1 MPEGWTFQG
10 LATGQVATVAAIG
23 GALVILY
30 FLLRPRPPVVEVAS
44 HVLWDKVVPKRR
56 NPLIKELIMVV
67 LQLAAVGALALALGE
82 PRRDE
87 ADGDAAAQLA
97 EGVVLER
104 IWVVDRSLSMGA
116 VDAEGRSRLD
126 RVGRLLRD
134 ELAGLDPRVAVGVVG
149 ASSTPEVLAPLGVD
163 RERVSLA
170 LRLLD
175 VDGVEADLAAAV
187 ALAPAGALVELFTDA
202 PEAGTLASE
211 RVIVRAP
218 FEARSN
224 VAITAFDLRG
234 SEGIPAEEEAVVRLS
249 NRSASS
255 AEVELRLETVD
266 SILGQATVSLAPG
279 AEVVRR
285 YRFQPLEAVGIE
297 AVLRRVTFE
306 DGTHDALAAD
316 DRAYAWVQPV
326 SPIEVLLVTDGNR
339 FLERV
344 LSLLPGASVDRIKP
358 AAWPRRAGAMDRYDV
373 VFLDGF
379 VPSGR
384 QPLRA
389 FYVDPP
395 AGGPF
400 AIERRV
406 AAPAVTDWN
415 HDHPL
420 FKGLVL
426 RDLQVQDSSILIA
439 GPNDVRLVGSPA
451 GPLALAR
458 ETEAGRSVG
467 WGFDFGRSDLPLRL
481 AFPQTMVNTLL
492 WMRQGRTVGA
502 PPGGRHA
509 LADPLWVGP
518 DGVPGAPRRELGED
532 VAASA
537 GGDDEVGAWIG
548 LTDLGQRDVAAT
560 RGDERGAQRATTR
573 WAVGD
578 GPRPMRL
585 PHPGLWQLDG
595 PGWTYDVAVNLGDSP
610 ESSLAP
616 LPAHDGGRIDPPPG
630 QVVDDADEASPL
642 WLLLALGTGAVLL
655 TEFGLYT
662 R

>member
-10 LATGQVATVAAIG
+10 LPAGQVALVAGIG
-23 GALVILY
+23 AALVILY
-30 FLLRPRPPVVEVAS
+30 FLLRPRPPVVEVSS
-44 HVLWDKVVPKRR
+44 HVLWDKVLPKRR
-56 NPLIKELIMVV
+56 NPLLKELLMVA
-67 LQLAAVGALALALGE
+67 LQLAAVVALALALGD
-82 PRRDE
+82 PRKDDDE
-87 ADGDAAAQLA
+87 DTAAEQLADG
-97 EGVVLER
+97 VILER
-104 IWVVDRSLSMGA
+104 VWVVDRSLSMGA
-116 VDAEGRSRLD
+116 VDADGRTRID

-134 ELAGLDPRVAVGVVG
+134 ELAGLDPRVSVGVIG
-149 ASSTPEVLAPLGVD
+149 ASSTPELLAPVGLD
-163 RERVSLA
+163 RERVALA

-175 VDGVEADLAAAV
+175 VDGVTADLSAAV
-187 ALAPAGALVELFTDA
+187 AMSPPGALVEVFTDA
-202 PEAGTLASE
+202 ADAGALATD
-211 RVIVRAP
+211 RIVIRAP
-218 FEARSN
+218 FEPRAN
-224 VAITAFDLRG
+224 VAITAFDLRA

-249 NRSASS
+249 NRSTSP

-266 SILGQATVSLAPG
+266 SILGQATVMLAPG

-285 YRFQPLEAVGIE
+285 YRFRPLDGSGIE
-297 AVLRRVTFE
+297 AVLRRITFE
-306 DGTHDALAAD
+306 DGSHDALAAD

-326 SPIEVLLVTDGNR
+326 TPISVLLVTDGNR

-358 AAWPRRAGAMDRYDV
+358 AAWSRRAGSADAYDV

-379 VPSGR
+379 VPNGR
-384 QPLRA
+384 QPARA
-389 FYVDPP
+389 FYVAPP

-400 AIERRV
+400 AVERMV

-426 RDLQVQDSSILIA
+426 RDLHVQTSAVLTA
-439 GPNDVRLVGSPA
+439 GPDDVRLIGSPA

-458 ETEAGRSVG
+458 ETASGRSVG
-467 WGFDFGRSDLPLRL
+467 WGFDFGASDLPLRL

-492 WMRQGRTVGA
+492 WMRDGRAVGQ

-509 LADPLWVGP
+509 LGDPLWVGP
-518 DGVPGAPRRELGED
+518 DGVSGAPRAETNDE

-548 LTDLGQRDVAAT
+548 LTDLGQQAVALAQD
-560 RGDERGAQRATTR
+560 DERGAQRATTR

-578 GPRPMRL
+578 GPRPLRL
-585 PHPGLWQLDG
+585 PHPGLWRLDG
-595 PGWTYDVAVNLGDSP
+595 PGWSYDVAVNLGDNS
-610 ESSLAP
+610 ESSLAS
-616 LPAHDGGRIDPPPG
+616 LPAHDGARIEPPP
-630 QVVDDADEASPL
+630 VLVADEEPDRNPL

-655 TEFGLYT
+655 GEFGLYT